1 MALDRTA
8 RRRMTRTAWI
18 AGVALVV
25 LVVGASFLRDAL
37 GIEWNIGSVH
47 ALVEESGLWAP
58 LLFIS
63 LVTFRVL
70 ILVPSQI
77 LLAAAGLLFGATL
90 GTVYGAVGMTL
101 SGLLNFAAVRVAGID
116 AIRERLPGRFS
127 GAVAVARSN
136 VGAGAL
142 AIATGYP
149 VGPISAFQLG
159 AALTGMGLV
168 SFAGAV
174 ALGATVRAA
183 TYSFLGSGLVD
194 GERLLAGTAV
204 LAAAAVVPLLFPR
217 SRARL
222 AELFNSVRAELDDGE
237 RK

>member
-8 RRRMTRTAWI
+8 TRRMTKTAWI
-18 AGVALVV
+18 AAIALVG
-25 LVVGASFLRDAL
+25 LLVGASFLRDAL
-37 GIEWNIGSVH
+37 GIEWNIGSVR
-47 ALVEESGLWAP
+47 ALVEASGIWAP

-63 LVTFRVL
+63 LVALRLV

-90 GTVYGAVGMTL
+90 GTFYGAVGMTL
-101 SGLLNFAAVRVAGID
+101 SGLINFAVVRTAGID
-116 AIRERLPGRFS
+116 AIREHLPRRFS
-127 GAVAVARSN
+127 AATAVARSN

-149 VGPISAFQLG
+149 VGPISAIQLG
-159 AALTGMGLV
+159 AALTGMGLISYTV
-168 SFAGAV
+168 AV

-183 TYSFLGSGLVD
+183 TFSFLGSTLVD
-194 GERLLAGTAV
+194 GGHLLAGAGV
-204 LAAAAVVPLLFPR
+204 LAAAAAIPLLFPR

-222 AELFNSVRAELDDGE
+222 AELMRSVREQTQNGE
-237 RK
+237 ET